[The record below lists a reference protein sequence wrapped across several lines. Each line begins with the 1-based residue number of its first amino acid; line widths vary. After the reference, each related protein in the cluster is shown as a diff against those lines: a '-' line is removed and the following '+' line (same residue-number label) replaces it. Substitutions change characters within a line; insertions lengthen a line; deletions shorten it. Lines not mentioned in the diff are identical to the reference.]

1 MATEPPITPRLSAT
15 TEGEITSGLLVRLLE
30 ILANC
35 LTGEVANV
43 HFAQSAGLFAW
54 SLDVVNDKEPVARC
68 STGKCTM
75 VQND

>member
-1 MATEPPITPRLSAT
+1 M
-15 TEGEITSGLLVRLLE
+15 E